1 MNLLLTVILSGGG
14 SNPFSLI
21 TPNPGLAIWAFI
33 IFTLLIVILGK
44 FAFKPIAEALKEREK
59 SIEQSLMQAEKAR
72 LEMANLT
79 AKNQEL
85 LDAAKEERAKILA
98 EAREVADKLKA
109 EIMEKAKAEAA
120 KTVSDA
126 KNVIEL
132 EKKAAIAEVK
142 NTAGAL
148 ALEVAEKLLRKNL
161 SGDAAQKELVEAL
174 VKESQ
179 LN

>member
-1 MNLLLTVILSGGG
+1 MNLLLTVLLSEGA

-44 FAFKPIAEALKEREK
+44 FAFKPIATALKEREQ
-59 SIEQSLMQAEKAR
+59 SIEASLAQAEKAR
-72 LEMANLT
+72 LEMATLT

-85 LDAAKEERAKILA
+85 LDSAKEERAKILA
-98 EAREVADKLKA
+98 EAREIAEKLKV
-109 EIMEKAKAEAA
+109 ELLEKAKVEAT
-120 KTVSDA
+120 KTVADA
-126 KNVIEL
+126 KIAIDV

-142 NTAGAL
+142 NTAGAI

-161 SGDAAQKELVEAL
+161 SGDAAQKELADAL
-174 VKESQ
+174 VKETQ

>member
-1 MNLLLTVILSGGG
+1 MNLLLSVLLNEGV

-21 TPNPGLAIWAFI
+21 TPNPGLALWAFI
-33 IFTLLIVILGK
+33 IFVVLIAVLGK
-44 FAFKPIAEALKEREK
+44 FAFKPIASALKEREQ
-59 SIEQSLMQAEKAR
+59 SIEQSLAQAEKAR

-98 EAREVADKLKA
+98 EAREVAEKLRA
-109 EIMEKAKAEAA
+109 DLLEKAKADAT
-120 KTVSDA
+120 KTISDA
-126 KNVIEL
+126 KLAIDV

-142 NTAGAL
+142 NTVGAL
-148 ALEVAEKLLRKNL
+148 VLDVAEKLVRKNL
-161 SGDAAQKELVEAL
+161 ANDTAQKELVEAL
-174 VKESQ
+174 MKESK

>member
-1 MNLLLTVILSGGG
+1 MNLLLTVLLNEGGA
-14 SNPFSLI
+14 NPFSLV

-44 FAFKPIAEALKEREK
+44 FAFKPIATALKEREQ
-59 SIEQSLMQAEKAR
+59 SIEASLAQAEKAR

-85 LDAAKEERAKILA
+85 LDQAKEERAKILA
-98 EAREVADKLKA
+98 EARTVADKLKA
-109 EIMEKAKAEAA
+109 ELLEKAKAEAA
-120 KTVSDA
+120 KTVADA
-126 KNVIEL
+126 KLAIDV

-161 SGDAAQKELVEAL
+161 ANDADQKALAEAL
-174 VKESQ
+174 VKETQ